1 MTNTAL
7 PFPPEIK
14 LSPFDLDVLFARQK
28 ASLAILCEVQNVL
41 VETTQA
47 VVRAQYGWF
56 EESVT
61 GARTALSRREPHTPE
76 TALAESRVVA
86 EKAFAV
92 TKQSIELAVAAQRR
106 VGALLMQSAQDNMAA
121 LELPAAS

>member
-1 MTNTAL
+1 M
-7 PFPPEIK
+7 
-14 LSPFDLDVLFARQK
+14 
-28 ASLAILCEVQNVL
+28 L

-121 LELPAAS
+121 LELPAAA